1 MIYNQIMIEFD
12 IPDYK
17 RINEEL
23 YEKEKRKL
31 LIELVKLQNWIIKSK
46 RKIALVFEG
55 RDTAGKT
62 GSISVLTKY
71 LIPDHCKLVA
81 LGKPTEKESKKW
93 FKRYE
98 KYLPNTGEIV
108 FFDRSWYSRALVE
121 ATMGYCTKR
130 QYTYFMKNVI
140 PWEKKQI
147 EEGVE
152 FFKFY
157 LSIEKNTQQKRID
170 KRATSPLVYWK
181 ISENDLKMLD
191 KWDAFTLYKE
201 QMFKRTSYDEA
212 PWIVLNANNK
222 KVAILSA
229 LRFILNAF
237 DYPDKDLPKP
247 KTWSEGL
254 NNYKVEINK
263 VLFENLSYQQ
273 YKTLRV
279 FADE

>member
-1 MIYNQIMIEFD
+1 
-12 IPDYK
+12 
-17 RINEEL
+17 
-23 YEKEKRKL
+23 
-31 LIELVKLQNWIIKSK
+31 
-46 RKIALVFEG
+46 
-55 RDTAGKT
+55 
-62 GSISVLTKY
+62 
-71 LIPDHCKLVA
+71 
-81 LGKPTEKESKKW
+81 
-93 FKRYE
+93 
-98 KYLPNTGEIV
+98 
-108 FFDRSWYSRALVE
+108 
-121 ATMGYCTKR
+121 
-130 QYTYFMKNVI
+130 MKNVI
-140 PWEKKQI
+140 PWERKQI

-201 QMFKRTSYDEA
+201 QMFKRTSYEEA

-237 DYPDKDLPKP
+237 DYPEKDLPKP
-247 KTWSEGL
+247 KIWSEGL

-279 FADE
+279 LTDE

>member
-1 MIYNQIMIEFD
+1 MIEFD

-98 KYLPNTGEIV
+98 KHLPNTGEIV
-108 FFDRSWYSRALVE
+108 FSIDL
-121 ATMGYCTKR
+121 G
-130 QYTYFMKNVI
+130 I
-140 PWEKKQI
+140 P
-147 EEGVE
+147 GV
-152 FFKFY
+152 
-157 LSIEKNTQQKRID
+157 
-170 KRATSPLVYWK
+170 
-181 ISENDLKMLD
+181 
-191 KWDAFTLYKE
+191 
-201 QMFKRTSYDEA
+201 
-212 PWIVLNANNK
+212 
-222 KVAILSA
+222 
-229 LRFILNAF
+229 
-237 DYPDKDLPKP
+237 
-247 KTWSEGL
+247 G
-254 NNYKVEINK
+254 
-263 VLFENLSYQQ
+263 
-273 YKTLRV
+273 
-279 FADE
+279 

>member
-1 MIYNQIMIEFD
+1 MIEFD

-98 KYLPNTGEIV
+98 KHMPNEGEIV
-108 FFDRSWYSRALVE
+108 FFDRSWYTRATVE
-121 ATMGYCTKR
+121 ITMGYCSNK
-130 QYTYFMKNVI
+130 QYANFMKKVI
-140 PWEKKQI
+140 PWEKEYI
-147 EEGVE
+147 DDGLILI
-152 FFKFY
+152 KFY
-157 LSIEKNTQQKRID
+157 LSIQKLQQNKRFNERKTD
-170 KRATSPLVYWK
+170 PLKTWK
-181 ISENDLKMLD
+181 LSANDLKIAE
-191 KWDAFTLYKE
+191 KWDIFSFFKD
-201 QMFKRTSYDEA
+201 QMFKLTSTDEA
-212 PWIVLNANNK
+212 PWVIINANNK
-222 KVAILSA
+222 MVARLSA
-229 LRFILNAF
+229 LRYLLNEI
-237 DYPDKDLPKP
+237 DYDNKKLSKP
-247 KTWSEGL
+247 TTWEGKI
-254 NNYKVEINK
+254 NNYRITHNDVE
-263 VLFENLSYQQ
+263 FSNLSYLQF
-273 YKTLRV
+273 KTLEK
-279 FADE
+279 ALKK

>member
-1 MIYNQIMIEFD
+1 
-12 IPDYK
+12 
-17 RINEEL
+17 
-23 YEKEKRKL
+23 
-31 LIELVKLQNWIIKSK
+31 
-46 RKIALVFEG
+46 
-55 RDTAGKT
+55 
-62 GSISVLTKY
+62 
-71 LIPDHCKLVA
+71 
-81 LGKPTEKESKKW
+81 
-93 FKRYE
+93 
-98 KYLPNTGEIV
+98 
-108 FFDRSWYSRALVE
+108 
-121 ATMGYCTKR
+121 
-130 QYTYFMKNVI
+130 MKNVI

-157 LSIEKNTQQKRID
+157 LSIKKNTQQKRID

-247 KTWSEGL
+247 KIWSEGL
-254 NNYKVEINK
+254 NNYRVEINK

>member
-1 MIYNQIMIEFD
+1 M
-12 IPDYK
+12 
-17 RINEEL
+17 L
-23 YEKEKRKL
+23 
-31 LIELVKLQNWIIKSK
+31 KLQNWIIKSK
-46 RKIALVFEG
+46 RKVALVFEG

-62 GSISVLTKY
+62 GSISVLSKY

-98 KYLPNTGEIV
+98 KYLPKTGELV
-108 FFDRSWYSRALVE
+108 FFDRSWYTRALVE

-130 QYTYFMKNVI
+130 QYTFFMKNVV
-140 PWEKKQI
+140 PWEQKQI
-147 EEGVE
+147 EDGVE

-157 LSIEKNTQQKRID
+157 LSIEKNTQQRRID

-181 ISENDLKMLD
+181 ISENDFKMLD

-201 QMFKRTSYDEA
+201 QMFKRTSYEEA

-229 LRFILNAF
+229 LRFILNSF
-237 DYPDKDLPKP
+237 DYPDKNLPKP
-247 KTWSEGL
+247 KIWSEGL
-254 NNYKVEINK
+254 NNYKVKINK

-279 FADE
+279 FADD